1 MRQMTVFLWIGLAG
15 MVALAGSARAGTV
28 LVGEEREL
36 PDGQPREAAIY
47 VAPTG
52 VCMGSLGAGHA
63 AAAKDDYLIF
73 RADKQLVWFVQPGK
87 SQYMQM
93 DKQMM
98 SAVGQQLS
106 AAMGMLQA
114 QLATMPPEQRAQIEG
129 MMKGM
134 GVSTG
139 GGSQAKAQPLVQ
151 KVASGERV
159 GPWTCDRYA
168 SRAPDGKLLQETW
181 VAPADAAT
189 LPAEDAAA
197 LHAMGMFF
205 EDLSKGIQD
214 ALKGAM
220 PGFSLP
226 ASGDLFKGLP
236 VRFISYDTTGK
247 PDSQWELK
255 SVRKESIPGGKFDVP
270 AGFSQQ
276 SAAPPTMG
284 TGMPPG
290 LIPGSRP
297 NN

>member
-1 MRQMTVFLWIGLAG
+1 MRHSIAPLVLACASTL
-15 MVALAGSARAGTV
+15 ALIAQAHAGTV
-28 LVGEEREL
+28 LVGEERDL
-36 PDGQPREAAIY
+36 PDGQPREAAIF

-52 VCMGSLGAGHA
+52 VRMGSMGAGHA
-63 AAAKDDYLIF
+63 AASKDDYLIF

-87 SQYMQM
+87 SQYVQM

-114 QLATMPPEQRAQIEG
+114 QMATMSPEQRAQIEG

-134 GVSTG
+134 GASLG
-139 GGSQAKAQPLVQ
+139 GGGQTKAQPLVQ

-168 SRAPDGKLLQETW
+168 SHAPDGKLLQETW

-189 LPAEDAAA
+189 LPAEDAAT
-197 LHAMGMFF
+197 LRAMGSFF
-205 EDLSKGIQD
+205 DDLSKNIQD
-214 ALKGAM
+214 AMKGTM

-226 ASGDLFKGLP
+226 ASGDVFKGLP
-236 VRFISYDTTGK
+236 VRFISYDASGK

-255 SVRKESIPGGKFDVP
+255 SVRKESIPGDKFDVP

-276 SAAPPTMG
+276 STTPSGAGAG
-284 TGMPPG
+284 IPPG
-290 LIPGSRP
+290 LFPGARP
-297 NN
+297 NR